1 MFIGYVKNRATYRF
15 LVIKSKNS
23 LVEVNTIIET
33 KNVDFFESIFPMK
46 LSGEQQVHKTIRDES
61 IEPFEPKLRSKRD
74 KKDTNLGDGFYTFLI
89 DDDPRTY
96 KEVIASFDAPF

>member
-33 KNVDFFESIFPMK
+33 KNVDFFESIFAMK
-46 LSGEQQVHKTIRDES
+46 LSGEQQV
-61 IEPFEPKLRSKRD
+61 
-74 KKDTNLGDGFYTFLI
+74 
-89 DDDPRTY
+89 
-96 KEVIASFDAPF
+96 